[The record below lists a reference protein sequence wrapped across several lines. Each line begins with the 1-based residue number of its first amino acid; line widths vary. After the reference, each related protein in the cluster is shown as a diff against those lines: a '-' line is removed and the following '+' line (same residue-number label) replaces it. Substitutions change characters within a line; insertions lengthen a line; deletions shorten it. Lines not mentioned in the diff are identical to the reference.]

1 LREKRTKNKLCGEL
15 ATRAQ
20 NCNKNCP
27 NEAVRAV
34 APWCDQRVCGVSFF
48 VAKKAFFCYF
58 FAASGKKVDKK
69 KWFITVFWKIC
80 VMAFIAAG

>member
-1 LREKRTKNKLCGEL
+1 LREKRTKNKLRGEL

-34 APWCDQRVCGVSFF
+34 APWCDQRVGGVSFF

-69 KWFITVFWKIC
+69 KVQKILFILLCPC
-80 VMAFIAAG
+80 VT